1 MDELEFEPGNLST
14 IFIKQMTGAGYT
26 LASGK
31 CMRANQSLVVSGGKC

>member
-26 LASGK
+26 LAVLQGN
-31 CMRANQSLVVSGGKC
+31 A